1 MEAGTSAVSVNRP
14 LVDWEDNSFPNLSFR
29 YYEEYNGAQ
38 IASLYSVLL
47 GSSAIIT
54 PAEREAMFV
63 RFSETRDLVHRTA
76 YGLTPQ
82 QLQYRPAAS
91 RWSVAEN
98 LEHITIVEQNI
109 LAGLAG
115 TLQKP
120 PAPEKKSAVTDE
132 QLLANFGRVV
142 QPLTAPERLLPTSR
156 WPLANLLN
164 EFDAARQ
171 RTIEFA
177 TTAADTKELRLYFM
191 PHPFFGEL
199 DCYQW
204 FILAAGHSAR
214 HCNQCAAIKESAG
227 FPR

>member
-1 MEAGTSAVSVNRP
+1 
-14 LVDWEDNSFPNLSFR
+14 
-29 YYEEYNGAQ
+29 
-38 IASLYSVLL
+38 
-47 GSSAIIT
+47 
-54 PAEREAMFV
+54 MFA
-63 RFSETRDLVHRTA
+63 RFSETRELLHRTA
-76 YGLTPQ
+76 HGLTPQ
-82 QLQYRPAAS
+82 QLQCRPDPS

-98 LEHITIVEQNI
+98 LEHITIAEQGI
-109 LAGLAG
+109 VAGLAR
-115 TLQKP
+115 TLEMP
-120 PAPEKKSAVTDE
+120 PEPEKRSAATDA

-156 WPLANLLN
+156 WPVADLLN
-164 EFDAARQ
+164 KFDAARR

-177 TTAADTKELRLYFM
+177 TTAADTKELRHYFM
-191 PHPFFGEL
+191 RHPFFGEL

>member
-1 MEAGTSAVSVNRP
+1 MAFKLR
-14 LVDWEDNSFPNLSFR
+14 L
-29 YYEEYNGAQ
+29 Y
-38 IASLYSVLL
+38 YSVLP
-47 GSSAIIT
+47 GRPAIIT

-76 YGLTPQ
+76 QGLTPH
-82 QLQYRPAAS
+82 QLQYRPDAN

-109 LAGLAG
+109 LAGLAR
-115 TLQKP
+115 TLPMP
-120 PAPEKKSAVTDE
+120 PTPEKKSAVTDE
-132 QLLANFGRVV
+132 QLLAHFGRVV

-156 WPLANLLN
+156 WPVANLLN
-164 EFDAARQ
+164 EFDAARR

-177 TTAADTKELRLYFM
+177 TTAADTKELRHYFM
-191 PHPFFGEL
+191 QHPFFGEL

-214 HCNQCAAIKESAG
+214 HCHQCAAVRESAG

>member
-1 MEAGTSAVSVNRP
+1 
-14 LVDWEDNSFPNLSFR
+14 
-29 YYEEYNGAQ
+29 
-38 IASLYSVLL
+38 
-47 GSSAIIT
+47 
-54 PAEREAMFV
+54 MFA
-63 RFSETRDLVHRTA
+63 RFSKTRDLVHRTA
-76 YGLTPQ
+76 YGLTPA
-82 QLQYRPAAS
+82 QLQYRPDAS

-98 LEHITIVEQNI
+98 LEHMTIVEQHI
-109 LAGLAG
+109 LTGLTR
-115 TLQKP
+115 TLRKTSDPSKKP
-120 PAPEKKSAVTDE
+120 AMTDE

-142 QPLTAPERLLPTSR
+142 QPITAPEPLRPTSR
-156 WPLANLLN
+156 WPLSNLLT

-204 FILAAGHSAR
+204 LILAAGHSAR

>member
-1 MEAGTSAVSVNRP
+1 
-14 LVDWEDNSFPNLSFR
+14 
-29 YYEEYNGAQ
+29 
-38 IASLYSVLL
+38 LL
-47 GSSAIIT
+47 GRSAIIT
-54 PAEREAMFV
+54 SAEREALFV
-63 RFSETRDLVHRTA
+63 RFSETRELVHHTSQ
-76 YGLTPQ
+76 GLTPQ
-82 QLQYRPAAS
+82 QLQCRPDAS

-98 LEHITIVEQNI
+98 LEHITIVERSI
-109 LAGLAG
+109 VAGLAR
-115 TLQKP
+115 TLEMP
-120 PAPEKKSAVTDE
+120 PQPEKRSAVTDE

-156 WPLANLLN
+156 WPVADLLN
-164 EFDAARQ
+164 EFDAARR

-177 TTAADTKELRLYFM
+177 ATAADTKELRHYFM

-214 HCNQCAAIKESAG
+214 HCNQCAAIKASAG

>member
-1 MEAGTSAVSVNRP
+1 
-14 LVDWEDNSFPNLSFR
+14 
-29 YYEEYNGAQ
+29 
-38 IASLYSVLL
+38 
-47 GSSAIIT
+47 
-54 PAEREAMFV
+54 MFV
-63 RFSETRDLVHRTA
+63 RFSETRDLVHRTVD
-76 YGLTPQ
+76 GLTPQ
-82 QLQYRPAAS
+82 QLQYRPDAS

-98 LEHITIVEQNI
+98 LEHTTIVEQNI
-109 LAGLAG
+109 LAGLAR

-120 PAPEKKSAVTDE
+120 PDPEKKSAVTDE

-164 EFDAARQ
+164 EFDAVRQ
-171 RTIEFA
+171 LTIEFA
-177 TTAADTKELRLYFM
+177 ITAADTKELRHYFM

-214 HCNQCAAIKESAG
+214 HCNQCTAIKESAN

>member
-1 MEAGTSAVSVNRP
+1 
-14 LVDWEDNSFPNLSFR
+14 
-29 YYEEYNGAQ
+29 
-38 IASLYSVLL
+38 
-47 GSSAIIT
+47 
-54 PAEREAMFV
+54 MFV
-63 RFSETRDLVHRTA
+63 RLSETRDLVRRTA
-76 YGLTPQ
+76 HGLTHQ
-82 QLQYRPAAS
+82 QLQYRPDAS

-98 LEHITIVEQNI
+98 LEHITIVEQKI
-109 LAGLAG
+109 LAGLAR
-115 TLQKP
+115 TVQMP
-120 PAPEKKSAVTDE
+120 PEPEKKPAMTDE
-132 QLLANFGRVV
+132 QVLANFGRVV
-142 QPLTAPERLLPTSR
+142 HPLTAPETLLPTSR

-177 TTAADTKELRLYFM
+177 NTAADTKELRHYFM

-214 HCNQCAAIKESAG
+214 HCNQCAAIKESAS

>member
-1 MEAGTSAVSVNRP
+1 M
-14 LVDWEDNSFPNLSFR
+14 
-29 YYEEYNGAQ
+29 
-38 IASLYSVLL
+38 
-47 GSSAIIT
+47 
-54 PAEREAMFV
+54 
-63 RFSETRDLVHRTA
+63 
-76 YGLTPQ
+76 
-82 QLQYRPAAS
+82 
-91 RWSVAEN
+91 
-98 LEHITIVEQNI
+98 
-109 LAGLAG
+109 
-115 TLQKP
+115 P
-120 PAPEKKSAVTDE
+120 PEPEKKPVMTDE
-132 QLLANFGRVV
+132 QVLANFGRVV

-177 TTAADTKELRLYFM
+177 TTAADTKELRHYFM

-214 HCNQCAAIKESAG
+214 HCNQCAAIKESAS

>member
-1 MEAGTSAVSVNRP
+1 LAFHSP
-14 LVDWEDNSFPNLSFR
+14 
-29 YYEEYNGAQ
+29 
-38 IASLYSVLL
+38 
-47 GSSAIIT
+47 II
-54 PAEREAMFV
+54 V
-63 RFSETRDLVHRTA
+63 RFSETRRLVHRGA
-76 YGLTPQ
+76 HGLTPQ
-82 QLQYRPAAS
+82 QLQYRPDAS

-98 LEHITIVEQNI
+98 LEHITLVEQNI
-109 LAGLAG
+109 LAGLAR
-115 TLQKP
+115 TLQQP

-177 TTAADTKELRLYFM
+177 TTAADTKELRRYFM

-204 FILAAGHSAR
+204 FVLTASHSAR
-214 HCNQCAAIKESAG
+214 HCNQCAAIRESAG
-227 FPR
+227 FPH